1 MFKEAIVLAGGF
13 GTRLK
18 GVLSDLPKPMAPI
31 GDKPFLYYL
40 LSYLSEE
47 GIEHVVLS
55 VGYKHEAIRDYFGE
69 RFKNIRLTY
78 ALEETP
84 LGTGGGIKKSLGLCK
99 DQAVFVLNGDSFFDV
114 SFDILRRHWKLD
126 RPLILSLCSMRQCSR
141 YGAVEIDSLGKV
153 VAFREKQYFDQAL
166 INGGVYLMS
175 RDIFENFSL
184 EQHFSFEKEILEN
197 GLNVLE
203 IQALVFENY
212 FIDIGIPEDYKRGQ
226 KELLEIF
233 ES

>member
-31 GDKPFLYYL
+31 GNKPFLYYL
-40 LSYLSEE
+40 LSYLLEE

-55 VGYKHEAIRDYFGE
+55 VGYKHEAIKNYFGK
-69 RFKNIRLTY
+69 RFKNMRLTY

-84 LGTGGGIKKSLGLCK
+84 LGTGGGIKKSLSLCK
-99 DQAVFVLNGDSFFDV
+99 EQAIFVLNGDSFFDV
-114 SFDILRRHWKLD
+114 SFDILRRHWRLD
-126 RPLILSLCSMRQCSR
+126 RPLILSLCSMRHCSR

-153 VAFREKQYFDQAL
+153 IAFKEKQYFDQAA

-184 EQHFSFEKEILEN
+184 EKEFSFEKEVLEK
-197 GLNVLE
+197 GLNVIR

-212 FIDIGIPEDYKRGQ
+212 FIDIGIPEDYKRAQ

-233 ES
+233 KS